1 MAHSIGWRCMLAH
14 SMLGLTGL
22 RFEARQSGQSDET
35 HVRHIPFDPG
45 ETLRV
50 DGISSLLRCASSREI
65 HARRHKMGAAA
76 RAMLF
81 GVDAMVA
88 AFHEVFG
95 PILGADVDGY
105 SCLTA
110 CEASGYSEQPAQAWM
125 LNRKQ

>member
-1 MAHSIGWRCMLAH
+1 MLAQ

-35 HVRHIPFDPG
+35 HVRHMPFDPG
-45 ETLRV
+45 ETLMI
-50 DGISSLLRCASSREI
+50 DAISSLLRCASSREI
-65 HARRHKMGAAA
+65 HALRHKTGAAA
-76 RAMLF
+76 CAMLF

-88 AFHEVFG
+88 AYDGMFG

-110 CEASGYSEQPAQAWM
+110 CEASAYQTQALM
-125 LNRKQ
+125 LKGKQ